1 MRRWGD
7 WFSPFE
13 SERKSMAD
21 TKLQVG
27 DVAPDFELISDQGDR
42 VKLSDQRGKRVV
54 LFFYPKDDTPGCT
67 RQACGMRDNYSTLQ
81 QGNAVVFG
89 VSPDAQASHVAF
101 REKFELPFPLLVD
114 AGHKVADAYGV
125 WGELRNVRSHFVVDE
140 TGKLADVQ
148 VQVSPEDSVQRAV
161 QAVGS

>member
-1 MRRWGD
+1 
-7 WFSPFE
+7 
-13 SERKSMAD
+13 MAD

-27 DVAPDFELISDQGDR
+27 DVAPDFELISDQGAR

-67 RQACGMRDNYSTLQ
+67 RQACGMRDNYSTFQ

-89 VSPDAQASHVAF
+89 VSPDAQASHQAF

-114 AGHKVADAYGV
+114 EGHQVADAYGV
-125 WGELRNVRSHFVVDE
+125 WGEQRNVRSHFVIDE

-148 VQVSPEDSVQRAV
+148 VRVSPEDSVQRAV
-161 QAVGS
+161 QAVGG

>member
-1 MRRWGD
+1 
-7 WFSPFE
+7 
-13 SERKSMAD
+13 MAD

-27 DVAPDFELISDQGDR
+27 DVAPDFELSSDHGAR

-67 RQACGMRDNYSTLQ
+67 RQACGMRDNYSTFQ

-89 VSPDAQASHVAF
+89 VSPDAQASHQAF

-114 AGHKVADAYGV
+114 EGHQVAAAYGV
-125 WGELRNVRSHFVVDE
+125 WGELRNVRSHFVIDE

-161 QAVGS
+161 QAVGG